1 MVMITFKIIDIQTE
15 LLYIPL
21 EKKPLIK
28 KSNKAVLRH
37 SEITFGGQRFHFS
50 GLKWFF

>member
-21 EKKPLIK
+21 EKKQSLIN
-28 KSNKAVLRH
+28 KSNKTVLQH
-37 SEITFGGQRFHFS
+37 SEINVGGQRFHFS
-50 GLKWFF
+50 G